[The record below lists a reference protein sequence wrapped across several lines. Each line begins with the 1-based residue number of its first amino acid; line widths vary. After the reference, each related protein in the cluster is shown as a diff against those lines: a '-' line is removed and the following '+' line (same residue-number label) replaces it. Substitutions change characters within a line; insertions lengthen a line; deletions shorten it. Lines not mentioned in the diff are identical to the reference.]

1 MPNNRFLVDTSVWLF
16 ALRKDPI
23 PEIRDRIDAL
33 LREDLVITTG
43 IIKLEI
49 LAGVRSEKEYKRLE
63 MRLDALDQVETG
75 SDLWRCACEYG
86 FRLRR
91 EGLTVPSTDVLIAAC
106 AKEEE
111 AVLLHADAHFD
122 LMARPLDLRVE
133 SQIPLLRGIMR
144 G

>member
-1 MPNNRFLVDTSVWLF
+1 MPNDLFLVDTSVWLF

-23 PEIRDRIDAL
+23 PDIRNRIDSL

-49 LAGVRSEKEYKRLE
+49 LAGAKTEKEYRRLKS
-63 MRLDALDQVETG
+63 RFDALDHIET
-75 SDLWRCACEYG
+75 DDDIWRSACEHG

-91 EGLTVPSTDVLIAAC
+91 KGLTIPSTDVVIAAC
-106 AKEEE
+106 ALRAQ

-122 LMARPLDLRVE
+122 LMARPLGLQVE
-133 SQIPLLRGIMR
+133 SHVRTVKKALS
-144 G
+144 